1 MQILRSSS
9 LPQKFVVKVQVQI
22 KTVQLMDENAAAA
35 VKMQKTSEHFSE
47 EKKVQIY
54 EKKFF

>member
-35 VKMQKTSEHFSE
+35 VKNAKNVGTFFSR
-47 EKKVQIY
+47 KKGSNL
-54 EKKFF
+54 